1 MRGIASAALVFAGLL
16 VVACGSSNSPNLI
29 SPTGT
34 VLVSTNTVSSGSK
47 MTMTN
52 NGNGQGSGKPDVDPT
67 WVNGQTVYMIGP
79 HLDVDAIDNQPN
91 LYAQAEELYLMVF
104 PQVPPPTLLSGLITL
119 PGGYR
124 PQCNPCFHPGLPLPF
139 VFHDHIISGA
149 PGHGNNGTA
158 GEFKGPWKVMV
169 VLYDYGWTQSPA
181 FRPLTSADDLDA
193 VEAAGGQAGGHAVL
207 APKPAGAPG
216 PNPFEI
222 ETGNVLICPIVSNK
236 A

>member
-1 MRGIASAALVFAGLL
+1 MRAFASAALVLSLFLI
-16 VVACGSSNSPNLI
+16 ACDLSKPTAI
-29 SPTGT
+29 SPTGA
-34 VLVSTNTVSSGSK
+34 LVATNTVSSGSK
-47 MTMTN
+47 MTMSN
-52 NGNGQGSGKPDVDPT
+52 NGNGQGSGKPDIDPT
-67 WVNGQTVYMIGP
+67 WANGQTVYMIGP

-104 PQVPPPTLLSGLITL
+104 PQPKTPTLASGPIIIG
-119 PGGYR
+119 PSGYQ

-139 VFHDHIISGA
+139 VYHDHIITGA

-169 VLYDYGWTQSPA
+169 VIYDYGWTQSPA
-181 FRPLTSADDLDA
+181 FQPLTSADDLDA

-216 PNPFEI
+216 ANPFEI